1 MKLIKS
7 GIFIIL
13 LMIFTM
19 ILVSCN
25 TGKTCQGMQYHNN
38 DVKRGLAH

>member
-1 MKLIKS
+1 MKSKTK

-13 LMIFTM
+13 LMVFSIL
-19 ILVSCN
+19 LVSCN
-25 TGKTCQGMQYHNN
+25 TGKTCQTMRYHNS